1 MNLRAAVLFAAV
13 SFSALFA
20 QQQVP
25 APPVQSARQ
34 ALTEMLTGGQK
45 AVAKHLTVEVQQ
57 LLAKSGNKSAVLLAP
72 IGSIQ
77 SEFGPAQTFESG
89 PVLLLINRPREHSK
103 LEVRIENDD
112 LSGDEDTFDLSLHV
126 IRESSEQPPEDW
138 EAFLSRL
145 TVNMKKQAGIWRLNK
160 IGVGVEFPLGDP
172 EFLKKTVLKPYED
185 TGTKTAV
192 AAGDHVDLKTDTP
205 QRNVS
210 PRELVFLTTILEQNY
225 AQQHPDIGF
234 TCSLADLMETAPSMG
249 LEQQLSDATT
259 QGYKLSLS
267 GCQGK
272 PAGSFQIVAEPT
284 AHGNGGK
291 AYCADATRNVRVADD
306 GRGSTC
312 LTFGRVPSR
321 SVDESTGEPLWEF
334 HPEPRTEVVASPPR

>member
-1 MNLRAAVLFAAV
+1 MKLRAAVLLTAV

-20 QQQVP
+20 QQQAP
-25 APPVQSARQ
+25 APPTQSARQ
-34 ALTEMLTGGQK
+34 ALIEMLTGGTK
-45 AVAKHLTVEVQQ
+45 AVTKHLTVEVQQ
-57 LLAKSGNKSAVLLAP
+57 LLAKLGNKSIGLMGP

-77 SEFGPAQTFESG
+77 SEFGQAQTFETG
-89 PVLLLINRPREHSK
+89 PVLVVINQSRERSK
-103 LEVRIENDD
+103 IEVRIENDD
-112 LSGDEDTFDLSLHV
+112 LSGDEDTLDLSLHV
-126 IRESSEQPPEDW
+126 IRENSDQPPEDW

-185 TGTKTAV
+185 AGGKTAV
-192 AAGDHVDLKTDTP
+192 AAGDHVEPKTDTP
-205 QRNVS
+205 ESVS
-210 PRELVFLTTILEQNY
+210 PRELVYLTTFLEQNY

-234 TCSLADLMETAPSMG
+234 TCSLADLMETEQSMG
-249 LEQQLSDATT
+249 IGQRLSNTTT

-267 GCQGK
+267 GCQGR
-272 PAGSFQIVAEPT
+272 PAGSFQVVAEPN

-291 AYCADATRNVRVADD
+291 AYCTDATRNIRVADD

-321 SVDESTGEPLWEF
+321 SNGDTDEPIWEF
-334 HPEPRTEVVASPPR
+334 RPEPRTDVVVSPPR